1 MNFRSLL
8 LIIFITSG
16 LFSQQFKHDLT
27 GGYSG
32 RAGNTDFQYWNIS
45 YALTSYGDI
54 NFGSTALKD
63 SEFLLAFDK
72 NNATWAGIEN
82 YYNDQSIILKFDLW
96 ANGTFSPFIIAESSY
111 DEALGI
117 KSRSNYG
124 IGAKYRVFGDILSV
138 SAAFLQEEEEII
150 GKSSISLYANYS
162 GLDNAD
168 SLAITAYKDKDI
180 PKTSYSRLSIRPK
193 IKLPLGDN
201 FYYQSEYY
209 YKPAGDDVL
218 TDWRNSFTIK
228 TAEEW
233 LSIVIKYNIKTDS
246 RPAPKVFMQY
256 DPKYYTEGQSITF
269 LNPGKGVI
277 PKIDRDRDQSIK
289 DGYGDYYINNY
300 KSEDTRLTIGINI
313 TF

>member
-1 MNFRSLL
+1 MNFRSFLL
-8 LIIFITSG
+8 TIFIYSG
-16 LFSQQFKHDLT
+16 VIAQQFSHDLV

-32 RAGNTDFQYWNIS
+32 RAGNTDFQYWNVS
-45 YALTSYGDI
+45 YSLTSYGDI
-54 NFGSTALKD
+54 SLGSTTLKD
-63 SEFLLAFDK
+63 SEFLLAFEK

-96 ANGTFSPFIIAESSY
+96 ANGTFSPFVIAETSF
-111 DEALGI
+111 DDALGI

-124 IGAKYRVFGDILSV
+124 LGAKYRVFGDILSV
-138 SAAFLQEEEEII
+138 SAAFLQEKEEII
-150 GKSSISLYANYS
+150 GKSSISLFADY
-162 GLDNAD
+162 GD
-168 SLAITAYKDKDI
+168 SLGVTAYQDKDI
-180 PKTSYSRLSIRPK
+180 PKISYSRLSIRPK
-193 IKLPLGDN
+193 IKLPLGEN

-218 TDWRNSFTIK
+218 TDWRNTFTIK

-246 RPAPKVFMQY
+246 QPAPKVFMQY
-256 DPKYYTEGQSITF
+256 DPKYFTNGQNITF
-269 LNPGKGVI
+269 QNPGKGNI
-277 PKIDRDRDQSIK
+277 PSIDRDLAQSAK
-289 DGYGDYYINNY
+289 DGYGDYFVNNY

>member
-1 MNFRSLL
+1 MNFRSFLL
-8 LIIFITSG
+8 TIFIYSG
-16 LFSQQFKHDLT
+16 VFAQQFSHDLV

-32 RAGNTDFQYWNIS
+32 RAGNTDFQYWNVS
-45 YALTSYGDI
+45 YSLTSYGDI
-54 NFGSTALKD
+54 SLGSTTLKD
-63 SEFLLAFDK
+63 SEFLLAFEK

-96 ANGTFSPFIIAESSY
+96 ANGTFSPFVIAETSF
-111 DEALGI
+111 DDALGI

-124 IGAKYRVFGDILSV
+124 LGAKYRVFGDILSV
-138 SAAFLQEEEEII
+138 SAAFLQ
-150 GKSSISLYANYS
+150 
-162 GLDNAD
+162 
-168 SLAITAYKDKDI
+168 DI
-180 PKTSYSRLSIRPK
+180 PKISYSRLSIRPK
-193 IKLPLGDN
+193 IKLPLGEN

-218 TDWRNSFTIK
+218 TDWRNTFTIK

-246 RPAPKVFMQY
+246 QPAPKVFMQY
-256 DPKYYTEGQSITF
+256 DPKYFTNGQNITF
-269 LNPGKGVI
+269 QNPGKGNI
-277 PKIDRDRDQSIK
+277 PSIDRDLAQSAK
-289 DGYGDYYINNY
+289 DGYGDYFVNNY

>member
-1 MNFRSLL
+1 MNFRSFLL
-8 LIIFITSG
+8 TIFIYSG
-16 LFSQQFKHDLT
+16 VFAQQFSHDLV

-32 RAGNTDFQYWNIS
+32 RAGNTDFQYWNVS
-45 YALTSYGDI
+45 YSLTSYGDI
-54 NFGSTALKD
+54 SLGSTTLKD
-63 SEFLLAFDK
+63 SEFLLAFEK

-96 ANGTFSPFIIAESSY
+96 ANGTFSPFVIAETSF
-111 DEALGI
+111 DDALGI

-124 IGAKYRVFGDILSV
+124 LGAKYRVFGDILSV

-150 GKSSISLYANYS
+150 GKSSISLFADY
-162 GLDNAD
+162 GD
-168 SLAITAYKDKDI
+168 SLGVTAYQDKDI
-180 PKTSYSRLSIRPK
+180 PKISYSRLSIRPK
-193 IKLPLGDN
+193 IKLPLGEN

-218 TDWRNSFTIK
+218 TDWKNTFTIK

-246 RPAPKVFMQY
+246 QPAPKVFMDY
-256 DPKYYTEGQSITF
+256 DTRYTRDPSLTF
-269 LNPGKGVI
+269 QNPGKGII
-277 PKIDRDRDQSIK
+277 PKIDRDLNQSIE
-289 DGYGDYYINNY
+289 DGYGPYYINNY

>member
-8 LIIFITSG
+8 SIIFFISG
-16 LFSQQFKHDLT
+16 LFSQQFKHDFT

-32 RAGNTDFQYWNIS
+32 RAGNTDFQYWNVS

-54 NFGSTALKD
+54 NFGSSTLKD

-72 NNATWAGIEN
+72 NNATWAGVKN

-96 ANGTFSPFIIAESSY
+96 ANGTFSPFIIAESSF
-111 DEALGI
+111 DDALGI

-124 IGAKYRVFGDILSV
+124 VGAKYRVFGDLLSV

-150 GKSSISLYANYS
+150 GKSSISLFADY
-162 GLDNAD
+162 GD
-168 SLAITAYKDKDI
+168 SLGVSAYGDKVI
-180 PKTSYSRLSIRPK
+180 PKKSYSRLSIRPK
-193 IKLPLGDN
+193 IKLPLGEN

-218 TDWRNSFTIK
+218 TDWKNTFTIK
-228 TAEEW
+228 TAEDW
-233 LSIVIKYNIKTDS
+233 LNIVIKYNIKRDA
-246 RPAPKVFMQY
+246 RPAPKVFMDY

-269 LNPGKGVI
+269 QNPGKGTI
-277 PKIDRDRDQSIK
+277 PNIDRDISQSNK
-289 DGYGDYYINNY
+289 DGYGVYYINNY